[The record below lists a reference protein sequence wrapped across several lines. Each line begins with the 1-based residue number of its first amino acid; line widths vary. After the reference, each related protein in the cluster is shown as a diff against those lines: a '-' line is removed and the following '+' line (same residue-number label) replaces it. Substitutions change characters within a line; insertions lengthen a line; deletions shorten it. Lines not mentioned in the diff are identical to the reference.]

1 MHPTASEIEAHAWST
16 LGATDADAT
25 NLFAAALAKMR
36 RVIRNW
42 LTLSRTPV
50 VRPLRLG

>member
-16 LGATDADAT
+16 LGASNVDAP
-25 NLFAAALAKMR
+25 NLFADTLAKMR
-36 RVIRNW
+36 CVIRNW
-42 LTLSRTPV
+42 LTWSRAPD